1 MKDLVFHI
9 VSTNTIWRLTLYEAE
24 AALWG
29 CKSALELPF
38 VDTTQQE
45 GLGAS
50 SQPCEAENMSY
61 SLGICC

>member
-1 MKDLVFHI
+1 M
-9 VSTNTIWRLTLYEAE
+9 EAE

>member
-9 VSTNTIWRLTLYEAE
+9 VSTNTMEAE

-50 SQPCEAENMSY
+50 SQPCETENMSY